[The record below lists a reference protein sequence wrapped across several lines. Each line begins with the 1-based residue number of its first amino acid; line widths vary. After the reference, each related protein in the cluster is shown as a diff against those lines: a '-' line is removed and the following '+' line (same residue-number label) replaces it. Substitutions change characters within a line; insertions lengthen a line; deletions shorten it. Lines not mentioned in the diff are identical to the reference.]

1 MFEYFK
7 IAVTE
12 KYADF
17 DGRASRSEYWYFRL
31 VTILIYFTL
40 FWLLMSIMGD
50 SMGSDEG
57 SERGSVVMFLSMIG
71 LIVLTHIVLIIPS
84 IAVSAR
90 RLHDTGRSGWLY
102 LITFIPLGG
111 LVLLVFMCSEGHSGI
126 NEYGPNPYE
135 LDSGDDISGH
145 LLADE
150 LV

>member
-17 DGRASRSEYWYFRL
+17 DGRASRSEYWYFKL

-40 FWLLMSIMGD
+40 FWLLFSSFPNSANSAEGATTMLFSI
-50 SMGSDEG
+50 
-57 SERGSVVMFLSMIG
+57 LG
-71 LIVLTHIVLIIPS
+71 LMVFTYLALIIPS
-84 IAVSAR
+84 IAVTAR

-102 LITFIPLGG
+102 LIAFIPFGG
-111 LVLLVFMCSEGHSGI
+111 LVLFVFMCTEGHPGL

-135 LDSGDDISGH
+135 LDAGDDISGH